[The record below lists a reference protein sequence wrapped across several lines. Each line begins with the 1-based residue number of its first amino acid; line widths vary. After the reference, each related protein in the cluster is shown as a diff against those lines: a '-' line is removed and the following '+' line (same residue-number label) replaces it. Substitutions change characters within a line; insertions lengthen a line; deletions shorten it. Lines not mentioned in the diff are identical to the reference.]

1 MKKILIAMTMF
12 LPMVASAETVEID
25 GISYNL
31 INKAKTAEVTFNP
44 KKYKGIISI
53 PETVS
58 YNDVTYQVTCIGEYA
73 FADCSSLTS
82 INIPNSVTSIGYYAF
97 QGCNSLTAVHISD
110 LAAWCKINFGYISNP
125 LSYAHH
131 LYINGEEIDKDLVV
145 PNSVTSIGDYVFEG
159 LSGLTSINI
168 PNSVTSIGVDAFYL
182 CSSLKSITIPNS
194 VTSIGAGA
202 FEGCSG
208 LESLTIPNSVTTI
221 GYYAFMDCS
230 GLTSVNISNSV
241 TSIGAGAFQ
250 GCSSLTSL
258 TIPNSVTSI
267 SSYAFYEC
275 SGLMNI
281 SIPNTVT
288 TIGFCAFSNC
298 PELTDVYCYAETV
311 PKTESDA
318 FQDTFIEY
326 ATLHVPAVS
335 IDAYRSAEPWKN
347 FKNIVVDDPS
357 GIQGITLDKGARSP
371 VYDLKGRRL
380 QEPAKGINIIGGK
393 KVIVK

>member
-44 KKYKGIISI
+44 KKYKGIVSI

-145 PNSVTSIGDYVFEG
+145 PNSVTSIRDYVFEG

-168 PNSVTSIGVDAFYL
+168 S
-182 CSSLKSITIPNS
+182 NS